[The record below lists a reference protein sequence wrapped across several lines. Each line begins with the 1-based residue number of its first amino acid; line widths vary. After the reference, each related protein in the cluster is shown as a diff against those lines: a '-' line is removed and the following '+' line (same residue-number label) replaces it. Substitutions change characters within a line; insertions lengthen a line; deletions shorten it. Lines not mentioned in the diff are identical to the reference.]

1 MNVEEKILIID
12 DEVDICD
19 QLSGLLNDRGFK
31 AKYCLSSEQGI
42 KEFKK
47 NCYSLVILD
56 IWLNNS
62 KFDGFQTLEQIKEL
76 NENIP
81 VIMISGHGN
90 IETAV
95 NSIKQGA
102 YDFIEKP
109 LDGDLLTFKVS
120 KALENYDLRNRV
132 NSMYQI
138 KNDNYIANSEASKK
152 VLNSLNKIS
161 KTDSSIL
168 LSGLNGSGR
177 EFLARKIHF
186 ESNRNNKRFK
196 VIDFSELDK
205 IKNENKLFGSEEKG
219 VVKSVGILE
228 EVNGGTL
235 FLKNI
240 DRMNSKIQGKFL
252 RVLEEKKYYRI
263 GSLSPNKVDFR
274 VISSSKMLLNDFKK
288 CNTFRNDLLNK
299 INFFEI
305 TVPSI
310 KQRNEDIDG
319 LVKEFLSTSL
329 DFHKMDI
336 ENISNDAILFFSEL
350 VCVNSIA
357 QLKKFIEWS
366 IFMLSEEQYEKI
378 TKESVINLLNGF
390 LIKDN
395 KKETKQNYEYLDFN
409 IKQARETFEKSYLS
423 YNLRKYNNNISQMSQ
438 KIGMERTALYR
449 KIKLLKINS
458 DS

>member
-366 IFMLSEEQYEKI
+366 IFMLSEEQNEKI